1 MRPPVVQLVVAY
13 GAGLWAGLAFS
24 MPRPVSVA
32 VAAGGVAAGAAGSW
46 GGLLAAAAGTGVLTG
61 SLAGE
66 RRRAGCAAVWSAET
80 HVATV
85 RVHDRAGVR
94 GLARVTVLSAPEQCG
109 GDLLLRAEPGSL
121 PAGARA
127 VIVGLYRPPAVWRAR
142 HVRVLRGPRP
152 WRWALRDAI
161 GRRIERLYGPRAPLV
176 EALILGR
183 REDLDP
189 GWRRIFAEAGI
200 AHLLAISGLHVGI
213 LAAWT
218 LALGRLLWPARIAMG
233 LTACAVWG
241 YVVLLGLPA
250 PAVRAAGFITIRTV
264 AQWRQRHP
272 PPQAALAVAALVVL
286 AVDPLAATEVGAWLS
301 VAATWGTGW
310 ALQRLEPVERAVS
323 GRAVLRLLAAS
334 GGATLATAPIS
345 AFAFGTVAPVGLL
358 TNLVAVPLAGVVVPG
373 AFGSLAAGWPL
384 ASGTGLALA
393 ALERA
398 AVLARSV
405 PGGQIRGAPGAAF
418 AAPWLALLLV
428 VVWWAGWVRRP
439 RFPVRAAALAAAAA
453 AWGLAAVS
461 AVARRADQG
470 GLTLYVLDV
479 GQGDAIAL
487 RTPHGRWALVDGGP
501 RTAAGDA
508 GRTVV
513 LPFLRRHGV
522 GALDVVIATHGDA
535 DHLGGV
541 PALVEALVPELV
553 LEPGQPLGTPLYLEY
568 LRAVDAAG
576 VRWRPARAGDT
587 LVLDSVTLAILHPSE
602 SWVETHLAPN
612 ENSVVVQVSYGRFDA
627 LLVGDAGLPAESVLV
642 RSARPAELLK
652 VGHHGSAGAT
662 GEGWLAVLRPEAA
675 VISVGPNRYG
685 HPSPQVLGRLAAH
698 GVAVFRT
705 DRGGTVTIRSDGRYF
720 EVVQN
725 LSTSWPERIGCWVR
739 TWLPSSALSSN
750 RSACTPGRRA
760 SFPTFSTT
768 SP

>member
-1 MRPPVVQLVVAY
+1 MRPPVVQLVLAY
-13 GAGLWAGLAFS
+13 GAGLWAGLVVS
-24 MPRPVSVA
+24 MPRPAS
-32 VAAGGVAAGAAGSW
+32 
-46 GGLLAAAAGTGVLTG
+46 LAAAAGAMAAGAVGGWGGLLSAAAGTGMLTG

-66 RRRAGCAAVWSAET
+66 RRRGECAAVWSAAT

-85 RVHDRAGVR
+85 RVHDRLGAR
-94 GLARVTVLSAPEQCG
+94 GLARVTVLSAPEHCEG
-109 GDLLLRAEPGSL
+109 ELLLRAEPGSL

-127 VIVGLYRPPAVWRAR
+127 VIVGPYRPPAVWRAD

-189 GWRRIFAEAGI
+189 RWRRVFAEAGI

-218 LALGRLLWPARIAMG
+218 LALTRLFWPARLAAG

-264 AQWRQRHP
+264 AHWRQRRP
-272 PPQAALAVAALVVL
+272 PPQAVLAVAALVVL

-301 VAATWGTGW
+301 LAATWGTGW
-310 ALQRLEPVERAVS
+310 ALRHLKPVEPAGR

-334 GGATLATAPIS
+334 SGATLATAPIT

-358 TNLVAVPLAGVVVPG
+358 ANLVAVPLAGVVVPG
-373 AFGSLAAGWPL
+373 AFASLAAGWPL
-384 ASGTGLALA
+384 ASGAGLALA
-393 ALERA
+393 ALERV
-398 AVLARSV
+398 AVVAGSV
-405 PGGQIRGAPGAAF
+405 PGGQIRGEPGAAF
-418 AAPWLALLLV
+418 AAPWLLGLLV
-428 VVWWAGWVRRP
+428 ALRFTGHRP
-439 RFPVRAAALAAAAA
+439 RVPLRMRWAALSAAAA
-453 AWGLAAVS
+453 AWGLVAAG
-461 AVARRADQG
+461 ALARRADTG

-487 RTPHGRWALVDGGP
+487 RTPHGRWVLVDGGP
-501 RTAAGDA
+501 RSAAGDA
-508 GRTVV
+508 GRSVV

-522 GALDVVIATHGDA
+522 RALDVVIASHGDA

-541 PALVEALVPELV
+541 PAVVATLAPDLV

-576 VRWRPARAGDT
+576 ATWRPARAGDT
-587 LVLDSVTLAILHPSE
+587 LLVDSVTLAILHPSQ
-602 SWVETHLAPN
+602 SWVDTHLATN
-612 ENSVVVQVSYGRFDA
+612 ENSVVVRVSYGRFDA

-642 RSARPAELLK
+642 ASTQPAEVLK

-662 GEGWLAVLRPEAA
+662 GEDWLLALRPEVA

-685 HPSPQVLGRLAAH
+685 HPSAQVLRRLAAH
-698 GVAVFRT
+698 RVTVFRT

-739 TWLPSSALSSN
+739 TWLPSSASSSN
-750 RSACTPGRRA
+750 RSACTPGRPV